1 MAWSRAQQAVTLLG
15 RIGAPALVAAKE
27 AGQSGYLTLAEI
39 CYALGLRNTR
49 LAPELGRP
57 DLFLEARRAAT
68 GAQRFGL
75 AAMIDG
81 IGRVQ
86 RVAAQERL
94 QTLAELAQILPRN
107 KDEIE
112 PWLLVEL
119 GPQSKGWIEEVEAAL
134 SLGRNA
140 SVLL

>member
-15 RIGAPALVAAKE
+15 RIGAPASVADQA
-27 AGQSGYLTLAEI
+27 ARQSAYLTLAEI

-86 RVAAQERL
+86 RAAAHERL
-94 QTLAELAQILPRN
+94 PTLADIAHIRPPN

-112 PWLLVEL
+112 
-119 GPQSKGWIEEVEAAL
+119 
-134 SLGRNA
+134 
-140 SVLL
+140 